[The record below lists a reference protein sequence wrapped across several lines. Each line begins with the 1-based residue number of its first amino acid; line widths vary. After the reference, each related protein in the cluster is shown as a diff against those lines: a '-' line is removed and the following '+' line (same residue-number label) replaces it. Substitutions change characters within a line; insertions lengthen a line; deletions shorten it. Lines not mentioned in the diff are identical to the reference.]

1 MGDLFIVAV
10 RHKKPQSQNK
20 ESNEMHEDVIFRLDH
35 GTSELRIFYPNSKS
49 EWISD
54 LTNLY
59 NNDLLIW

>member
-10 RHKKPQSQNK
+10 GHKKTQLQNQ
-20 ESNEMHEDVIFRLDH
+20 EANEMHKDIILRLDH
-35 GTSELRIFYPNSKS
+35 GTSKLHKFYPNSKS

-59 NNDLLIW
+59 NNDLIIW

>member
-10 RHKKPQSQNK
+10 RHTNLQLQNK
-20 ESNEMHEDVIFRLDH
+20 EANEMHKDIILRLDH
-35 GTSELRIFYPNSKS
+35 GTSELRTFYPNSRS

-54 LTNLY
+54 LTNLH

>member
-10 RHKKPQSQNK
+10 RNERPGFQNK
-20 ESNEMHEDVIFRLDH
+20 EANEMQKDIILRLDH
-35 GTSELRIFYPNSKS
+35 GTSKLRIFYPNSQS
-49 EWISD
+49 EWIGD

>member
-10 RHKKPQSQNK
+10 RHKKPQLQIN
-20 ESNEMHEDVIFRLDH
+20 EANEMHKDVILRLDH
-35 GTSELRIFYPNSKS
+35 GTSKLYMFYPNSKS

>member
-10 RHKKPQSQNK
+10 SHKRSHLQNK
-20 ESNEMHEDVIFRLDH
+20 EANEMQKDIILRLDH